1 MIQDITPEQFSV
13 AYDLRAPKSGDT
25 ICLFHGSRILGVRCA
40 EGELRLP
47 RFCELPVQETDC
59 WFLFSIS
66 GRDYFWCRRGLAPA
80 GGDYNWISLRRSMVF
95 APQHE
100 AFAALTARHLAAWY
114 DDNRYCG
121 RCGRG
126 LVRDAE
132 ERALLCP
139 ECGNLIYPR
148 INPVIIVGV
157 VDGER
162 LLVTKY
168 APSHAAAKYFA
179 LVAGFCEI
187 GETAEDTVRREVWEE
202 VGLRVKHIRY
212 YGSQPWGI
220 DGNLSLGFF
229 ADLDGSDTIHLEEDE
244 LSQAL
249 WLHRRDLPPRG
260 DTMAL
265 TSDMME
271 AFRTGQMS

>member
-1 MIQDITPEQFSV
+1 MRP
-13 AYDLRAPKSGDT
+13 LR
-25 ICLFHGSRILGVRCA
+25 
-40 EGELRLP
+40 P
-47 RFCELPVQETDC
+47 R
-59 WFLFSIS
+59 
-66 GRDYFWCRRGLAPA
+66 
-80 GGDYNWISLRRSMVF
+80 
-95 APQHE
+95 
-100 AFAALTARHLAAWY
+100 
-114 DDNRYCG
+114 
-121 RCGRG
+121 
-126 LVRDAE
+126 LVRDAK

-168 APSHAAAKYFA
+168 APSHAAAKQFA

-202 VGLRVKHIRY
+202 VGLRVQHIRY

-229 ADLDGSDTIHLEEDE
+229 ADLEGSDAIQLETDE

-249 WLHRRDLPPRG
+249 WLHRSDLPARS

-271 AFRTGQMS
+271 AFRTGKIS